1 LLIIFAGKFK
11 VRKRKEKGLNVS
23 HTARAVVPND
33 MRHIT
38 QSGNDRQN
46 IFQVLR
52 INEEHAATFYEKICQ
67 KTTPSRYETS

>member
-1 LLIIFAGKFK
+1 M
-11 VRKRKEKGLNVS
+11 KRRDKGLNVS
-23 HTARAVVPND
+23 HAAQADVPND

-38 QSGNDRQN
+38 QSGNNRQN

-52 INEEHAATFYEKICQ
+52 INEEYAATFYEKIRQ